1 MQSPRAGFKMTGT
14 ITAKARRTFK
24 KVCRVLYARG
34 QNEKNQVQGP
44 GFFGACGRTR
54 TGDLLITSEL
64 LYQLSH
70 TSIAFQ
76 AGIIIASFSS
86 RVNSHFSGDGGKY
99 SLYSQAFFLCISRAR
114 MVLLFFS
121 RRLSSKSRGWKSP
134 FTSVFRRKKASF
146 FFPPIYIIPLQFIFY
161 DLLSTLST

>member
-24 KVCRVLYARG
+24 KSAGLYTLVGRM
-34 QNEKNQVQGP
+34 KKTRSKDLV
-44 GFFGACGRTR
+44 FGACGRTR

-76 AGIIIASFSS
+76 AGIIIASFSA
-86 RVNSHFSGDGGKY
+86 RVNSHFSGGGGKY
-99 SLYSQAFFLCISRAR
+99 SLYSR
-114 MVLLFFS
+114 
-121 RRLSSKSRGWKSP
+121 
-134 FTSVFRRKKASF
+134 ASF
-146 FFPPIYIIPLQFIFY
+146 
-161 DLLSTLST
+161 

>member
-1 MQSPRAGFKMTGT
+1 MQSPRAGFKMTGA

-24 KVCRVLYARG
+24 KSAGLYTPVGRI
-34 QNEKNQVQGP
+34 KKPGP
-44 GFFGACGRTR
+44 RTWFFGACGRTR

-86 RVNSHFSGDGGKY
+86 RVNSHFFGDGGKY
-99 SLYSQAFFLCISRAR
+99 SLYSR
-114 MVLLFFS
+114 
-121 RRLSSKSRGWKSP
+121 
-134 FTSVFRRKKASF
+134 ASF
-146 FFPPIYIIPLQFIFY
+146 
-161 DLLSTLST
+161 

>member
-1 MQSPRAGFKMTGT
+1 MQSPRAGFKMTGA

-24 KVCRVLYARG
+24 KSAGLYTLVGRMK
-34 QNEKNQVQGP
+34 KNQVQGP

-99 SLYSQAFFLCISRAR
+99 SLYSR
-114 MVLLFFS
+114 
-121 RRLSSKSRGWKSP
+121 
-134 FTSVFRRKKASF
+134 ASF
-146 FFPPIYIIPLQFIFY
+146 
-161 DLLSTLST
+161 

>member
-1 MQSPRAGFKMTGT
+1 MKKPGPRTW
-14 ITAKARRTFK
+14 
-24 KVCRVLYARG
+24 
-34 QNEKNQVQGP
+34 
-44 GFFGACGRTR
+44 FFGACGRTR

-99 SLYSQAFFLCISRAR
+99 SLYSQASFWCISRAR

-121 RRLSSKSRGWKSP
+121 RRFSSKSRGWKPP
-134 FTSVFRRKKASF
+134 FTSVFRRKRGSVLFSVDLHNTFAIHILRFVIHIIHIVFHIHKSLYFSIF
-146 FFPPIYIIPLQFIFY
+146 FAIFPF
-161 DLLSTLST
+161 

>member
-1 MQSPRAGFKMTGT
+1 MQSPCAGFKMTGA
-14 ITAKARRTFK
+14 ITAKARQTFK
-24 KVCRVLYARG
+24 KSAGLYTLVGRM
-34 QNEKNQVQGP
+34 KKPGP
-44 GFFGACGRTR
+44 RTWFFGACGRTR

-99 SLYSQAFFLCISRAR
+99 SLYSR
-114 MVLLFFS
+114 
-121 RRLSSKSRGWKSP
+121 
-134 FTSVFRRKKASF
+134 ASF
-146 FFPPIYIIPLQFIFY
+146 
-161 DLLSTLST
+161 